1 MPIGYKPRTRFAVL
15 SAAFLLSIIPVSLV
29 FGGGDLSSTSSL
41 SSNIIIIGFAGLAL
55 LLVYLAFLTF
65 NFLKKALKESS
76 QAAKEAAANRPA
88 KESPA
93 LGRTLFAIV
102 NWASGAFAV
111 LSVGA
116 ILVVSFY
123 LLSKNELSSTKA
135 VSKLIITIGFAAAAL
150 LLLYVIFL
158 TLGFLWNSIR
168 GPKKEV
174 TEPVPSVQIPAG
186 DLAAAGLPMNPEF
199 TRRSFLT
206 LLGWAW
212 IAFTAASLGAVSAVL
227 RFFFPNVTFE
237 PPLKFKV
244 GFPEQFAVGVDNRF
258 KDDHRVWIV
267 RTETGFYALSTVCTH
282 LGCTPNWLSVE
293 QKFKCPCHGSG
304 FYITGINFEGP
315 APRPLERFKVAFSD
329 DGQIEVDAN
338 EKFQY
343 EKGEWTKA
351 GAFLSYKV

>member
-1 MPIGYKPRTRFAVL
+1 MSIGYSPRTPFTVL
-15 SAAFLLSIIPVSLV
+15 SAVLFLSFVHVSSAFA
-29 FGGGDLSSTSSL
+29 GADLSSTSSL
-41 SSNIIIIGFAGLAL
+41 SSNIITVGFAGLAAL
-55 LLVYLAFLTF
+55 TLYAVFLVF

-76 QAAKEAAANRPA
+76 QAAKEAAANHPHA
-88 KESPA
+88 ASSS
-93 LGRTLFAIV
+93 LGETLFSIV
-102 NWASGAFAV
+102 NWVCGAFGI

-116 ILVVSFY
+116 LLVVSFF
-123 LLSKNELSSTKA
+123 LLSENELSSTK
-135 VSKLIITIGFAAAAL
+135 SISRLIITIGLGAAAL
-150 LLLYVIFL
+150 LFLYILFL
-158 TLGFLWNSIR
+158 TLAFLWRVFR
-168 GPKKEV
+168 GPQEAAL
-174 TEPVPSVQIPAG
+174 EPVLSVSPASG
-186 DLAAAGLPMNPEF
+186 ELAAAGLPVNPEF
-199 TRRSFLT
+199 TRRSFLS

-212 IAFTAASLGAVSAVL
+212 VAFTAASLGAVSTIL

-315 APRPLERFKVAFSD
+315 APRPLERFKIAFSD
-329 DGQIEVDAN
+329 DGQIEVDES

-343 EKGEWTKA
+343 EKGEWAKA
-351 GAFLSYKV
+351 GAFLTYKV